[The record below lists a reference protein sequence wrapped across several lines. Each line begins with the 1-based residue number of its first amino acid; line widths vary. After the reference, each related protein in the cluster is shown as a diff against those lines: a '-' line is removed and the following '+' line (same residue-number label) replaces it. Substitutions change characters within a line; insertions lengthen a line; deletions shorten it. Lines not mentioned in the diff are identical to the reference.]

1 MVLKELDLHSN
12 QITAEGFHDL
22 LACLES
28 NNKVGKLWLSKN
40 PIGNAMDLF
49 KITHT
54 FLSCNK
60 TLELLDLSFCDLNE
74 EAAEIIGKGL
84 RGNRFLQTL
93 ILKGNPIK
101 SGIIEIARAFQ

>member
-22 LACLES
+22 LSCLES

-40 PIGNAMDLF
+40 PIGNDMELF

-101 SGIIEIARAFQ
+101 SGVVEISRAFQ